1 MKPLPAEAE
10 VVVIGAGVAG
20 AATASFL
27 RERGV
32 RPLLLE
38 RFRSPGHES
47 SGRSAG
53 MIRQHS
59 HDPVTEALL
68 GEGATW
74 HRSEGADHFTPS
86 GSLLIGLGDEDVSS
100 FVPWARG
107 GARHFADDG
116 LCDAEALLLRFLGGQ
131 TIRWEVV
138 VSAIESE
145 GDHLR
150 VDTDRGSVRAS
161 VVVNAAGAWAG
172 QLGRLPLE
180 PRRRH
185 LFRTAETPPGGCE
198 PFVWDVDEGFYF
210 RPWDG
215 GLLACACDEE
225 VRDPGDNREHA
236 DARQWLVDK
245 ARRLQPPIAELKLID
260 SWAGQRSFAPDGRF
274 ILGWDPRMRG
284 LFHVAGLGG
293 HGITASPA
301 VGRRAAD
308 AILAGPASA
317 DPSAPLSP
325 ARLL

>member
-10 VVVIGAGVAG
+10 VVIVGAGVAG

-27 RERGV
+27 RERGL

-53 MIRQHS
+53 MIRRHS
-59 HDPVTEALL
+59 SDPVTADLL
-68 GEGATW
+68 EEGADW
-74 HRSEGADHFTPS
+74 HRSEGADHFTES
-86 GSLLIGLGDEDVSS
+86 GSFLIGLGEEDITPV
-100 FVPWARG
+100 VPWARG
-107 GARHFADDG
+107 TGRHFPTDG
-116 LCDAEALLLRFLGGQ
+116 LCDAEALLLRYLGGQ
-131 TIRWEVV
+131 TIRWETL
-138 VSAIESE
+138 VSAIEPE
-145 GDHLR
+145 GDRLR
-150 VDTDRGSVRAS
+150 VDTDHGSVRAP

-172 QLGRLPLE
+172 ELGRLPLE

-185 LFRTAETPPGGCE
+185 LFRTAETPPGRCE
-198 PFVWDVDEGFYF
+198 PFVWDVLEGFYF

-225 VRDPGDNREHA
+225 AREPGDNREHP
-236 DARQWLVDK
+236 DARTWLREK
-245 ARRLQPPIAELKLID
+245 ASRLQPAIAELTVID
-260 SWAGQRSFAPDGRF
+260 SWAGQRSFAPDSRF
-274 ILGWDPRMRG
+274 ILGWDPRVRG

-308 AILAGPASA
+308 AILAGPDAANAS
-317 DPSAPLSP
+317 DPLSP
-325 ARLL
+325 SRLL